1 MIEKTLSILK
11 PDAVA
16 RNLTGKI
23 NSMLEDAGFK
33 IIAQKMIHMSK
44 EKAQGFYIIHKERS
58 FYDELTTYMSSAPVV
73 VQVLEKEN
81 AIEDYRKIMGATDP
95 KKADEGTIRAKYALS
110 IDKNSV
116 HGSDSLENAKT
127 EIAYFFTDDEIFK
140 R

>member
-1 MIEKTLSILK
+1 MMEKTLSILK

-23 NSMLEDAGFK
+23 NSMLEEAGFK
-33 IIAQKMIHMSK
+33 IVAQKMIHMSK
-44 EKAQGFYIIHKERS
+44 EKAQGFYIVHKERP

-95 KKADEGTIRAKYALS
+95 NKAEIGTIRADFGQMMS
-110 IDKNSV
+110 RNIV
-116 HGSDSLENAKT
+116 HGSDSVESANRDKILVYERAS
-127 EIAYFFTDDEIFK
+127 
-140 R
+140 

>member
-33 IIAQKMIHMSK
+33 IVAQKMIHMSK
-44 EKAQGFYIIHKERS
+44 EKAQGFYIVHKERP

-81 AIEDYRKIMGATDP
+81 AVEDYRKIMGATDP
-95 KKADEGTIRAKYALS
+95 KKADEGTIDKHMAL
-110 IDKNSV
+110 
-116 HGSDSLENAKT
+116 L
-127 EIAYFFTDDEIFK
+127 Y
-140 R
+140 